1 MIKFSRDKVLLL
13 HQIISQETG
22 GDPNLR
28 DINLLDSALES
39 AFQTFD
45 GKELYPTKE
54 EKAARIGYSLISN
67 HAFVDGN
74 KRIGM
79 YVLLSFLEVNGIKI
93 RPSDEEVVRVGLAT
107 AAGEMKYEDILAWI
121 SEKNN
126 LLAGCRKTV
135 PGFQHP
141 LFLVSR
147 GDSYNAVIFTSGSLK
162 QFTGRRSSFSFSAMP
177 HIRLISATG
186 LPSEGACL
194 TKSPCCSCIILR
206 QGDSFVIVCF

>member
-22 GDPNLR
+22 GDSNLR

-39 AFQTFD
+39 AFLTFD

-79 YVLLSFLEVNGIKI
+79 YVLLSFLETNGIKI
-93 RPSDEEVVRVGLAT
+93 HPSNEEVVRVGLAT
-107 AAGEMKYEDILAWI
+107 AGGEMKYEDILAWI
-121 SEKNN
+121 LEN
-126 LLAGCRKTV
+126 
-135 PGFQHP
+135 
-141 LFLVSR
+141 
-147 GDSYNAVIFTSGSLK
+147 
-162 QFTGRRSSFSFSAMP
+162 
-177 HIRLISATG
+177 
-186 LPSEGACL
+186 E
-194 TKSPCCSCIILR
+194 
-206 QGDSFVIVCF
+206 